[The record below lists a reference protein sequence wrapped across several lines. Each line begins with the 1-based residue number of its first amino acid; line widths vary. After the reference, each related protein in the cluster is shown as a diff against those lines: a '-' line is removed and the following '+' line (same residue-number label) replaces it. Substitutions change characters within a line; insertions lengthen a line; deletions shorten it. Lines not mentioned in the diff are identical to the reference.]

1 LARIGRGGQ
10 TRTGWLIIMSKSLL
24 DCRQRDSSWDPK
36 CTFNLVVAY
45 DDVATRNRAL
55 QLCDRLTK
63 QLLGDFDFKCTWW
76 KFDQLR
82 DATLRERAV
91 DSAAEANMIILSS
104 HANKELP
111 NSVKTWTET
120 WLARKDQGKRTLLTL
135 IDGAQQRG
143 SLVLRST
150 FVPSFIPLSTR
161 ALERWVG
168 RVA

>member
-1 LARIGRGGQ
+1 
-10 TRTGWLIIMSKSLL
+10 MSKSLL
-24 DCRQRDSSWDPK
+24 NSRPGDSSWNSK
-36 CTFNLVVAY
+36 YTFNLVVAY
-45 DDVATRNRAL
+45 EDVTTRNRAL
-55 QLCDRLTK
+55 QFCDRLPK
-63 QLLGDFDFKCTWW
+63 QLLGDFDFNCTWW

-82 DATLRERAV
+82 DATLREQAV

-111 NSVKTWTET
+111 TSVKTWTET
-120 WLARKDQGKRTLLTL
+120 WLARKDHGKRTLLTL

-150 FVPSFIPLSTR
+150 FLPSFIPLSTR